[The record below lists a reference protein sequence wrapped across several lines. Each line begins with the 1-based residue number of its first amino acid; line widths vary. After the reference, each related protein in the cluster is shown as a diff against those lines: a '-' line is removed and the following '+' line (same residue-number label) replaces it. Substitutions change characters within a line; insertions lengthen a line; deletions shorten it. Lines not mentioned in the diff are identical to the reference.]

1 MRPIAGTA
9 FIAALLAASMCEAQ
23 VPAAPAPSSS
33 LQDSA
38 KAIMAVFEAP
48 LHPIVKSVGP
58 GGGFGGGVGY
68 SPKNRGGELWS
79 ARLEAVITPNRYWNT
94 QGSIEYTS
102 ERLHTEAYARARE
115 MTRLDFFGLGQE
127 SRRDDRTSFQYDDRT
142 IGGLAS
148 LPFMISTR
156 TGMRVGGRIEG
167 LFPNVGHGRNPDRPS
182 IEQTFSEADAP
193 GLTNQPAF
201 AAYTGFVIAQYPDD
215 ENQLAKFGTDLAA
228 SYTSFQDRDRG
239 AFDFARL
246 TLEAQERVHGFR
258 SEDKL
263 TFHALFSSADAA
275 SGHRVPFYLQQTL
288 GGNGDVRS
296 FNDEIIGTDAS
307 KATLRGF
314 QDLRFRGTHL
324 LLVQAEYRL
333 ALPGPVNAT
342 VFVDGGSIGTR
353 RDDLDLAHLK
363 RDYGFSLS
371 VMTGDATAIRVD
383 AGFGGREGAHVF
395 FSVGPIFQQ

>member
-1 MRPIAGTA
+1 MRSIGCAA
-9 FIAALLAASMCEAQ
+9 FVAALLAASVCEAQ
-23 VPAAPAPSSS
+23 FAPAPAPAAS

-38 KAIMAVFEAP
+38 KAIMSVFGQP

-68 SPKNRGGELWS
+68 TPKLRAGELWS
-79 ARLEAVITPNRYWNT
+79 ARLEAVVTPNRYWNT
-94 QGSIEYTS
+94 QGSIEFTS
-102 ERLHTEAYARARE
+102 ERLHAEAYARARE

-127 SRRDDRTSFQYDDRT
+127 SRRDDRTSFRYDDRT

-148 LPFMISTR
+148 VPFRLSR

-167 LFPNVGHGRNPDRPS
+167 LFPDVGHGRNPDRPS

-193 GLTNQPAF
+193 GLTTQPTF

-215 ENQLAKFGTDLAA
+215 LNQLSRLGTDLRA

-239 AFDFARL
+239 AFDFTRL
-246 TLEAQERVHGFR
+246 TLEAQERLPGLRDSH
-258 SEDKL
+258 KL
-263 TFHALFSSADAA
+263 TLHALFSSADSA
-275 SGHRVPFYLQQTL
+275 SGHRVPFYLLQTL

-296 FNDEIIGTDAS
+296 FNDEILGTDAS

-314 QDLRFRGTHL
+314 QDLRFRGSHL

-333 ALPGPVNAT
+333 KIRGPVDAT
-342 VFVDGGSIGTR
+342 VFVDGGSVGNR

-371 VMTGDATAIRVD
+371 VMTIDATAIRVD